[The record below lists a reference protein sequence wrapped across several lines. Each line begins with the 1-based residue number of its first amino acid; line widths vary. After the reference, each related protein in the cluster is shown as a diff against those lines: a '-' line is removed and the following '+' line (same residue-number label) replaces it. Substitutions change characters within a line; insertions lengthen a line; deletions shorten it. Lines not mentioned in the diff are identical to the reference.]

1 MKMRAKDLRLV
12 TFGNIFKFFGCKMRI
27 NQIKMD
33 SRVSSDC
40 VGVEI
45 KIFTWVE
52 LRPSVSAIT
61 SLSDGV
67 RYFWKANLFSSSFNW
82 CAVKAVRDFRFFFV
96 ATFWPSKAENS
107 DPDFPKASEHV
118 SSSKALSGVSG
129 VSSRISSIRKDRN
142 FA

>member
-1 MKMRAKDLRLV
+1 MKCAL
-12 TFGNIFKFFGCKMRI
+12 FKFQWTQESLPTVSGLI
-27 NQIKMD
+27 VE
-33 SRVSSDC
+33 SRSQFD
-40 VGVEI
+40 EK

-142 FA
+142 FALKYL

>member
-1 MKMRAKDLRLV
+1 MALKCAL
-12 TFGNIFKFFGCKMRI
+12 FKFQWTQESLPTVSGLI
-27 NQIKMD
+27 VE
-33 SRVSSDC
+33 SRSQFD
-40 VGVEI
+40 EK

-142 FA
+142 FALKYL